1 MADNVSITPGVG
13 ANIAADEI
21 GGVKY
26 PRSKMIVGADGVN
39 DGDVSDANPVPM
51 KLRGDEF
58 FSGATK
64 YDAKVTSDGE
74 VATTVTER
82 ERNVYAVYHDD
93 AIAIGNTDFV
103 LIDKDDTVNFPH
115 SDSGRIDISTF
126 SLHIA
131 QSSGNPDGE
140 VIMGV
145 ITRIDAVDADIVWAF
160 GLDFNLPNNENIR
173 EDFNFAPSQLKF
185 ELDGTN
191 TTRIISNYSSLNDA
205 AFNTATPM
213 PSPRGA
219 ATVTPAVG
227 DIVVRVSNDA
237 GVLRFFIGVMYHG
250 EPA

>member
-1 MADNVSITPGVG
+1 
-13 ANIAADEI
+13 
-21 GGVKY
+21 
-26 PRSKMIVGADGVN
+26 
-39 DGDVSDANPVPM
+39 
-51 KLRGDEF
+51 
-58 FSGATK
+58 
-64 YDAKVTSDGE
+64 
-74 VATTVTER
+74 
-82 ERNVYAVYHDD
+82 
-93 AIAIGNTDFV
+93 
-103 LIDKDDTVNFPH
+103 
-115 SDSGRIDISTF
+115 
-126 SLHIA
+126 
-131 QSSGNPDGE
+131 
-140 VIMGV
+140 MGV

-250 EPA
+250 EPV